1 MMIQIIFSVLFYPI
15 LLILYFV
22 MKYYGKRRNQRLF
35 SCDVKEE
42 WLEALEVK
50 NIESRYKKELNLW
63 LVGMTLMIVPPFF
76 IPYFSIA
83 ISYWIIW
90 MMVAIVVFMIP
101 YGRAYKNL
109 RQWKENNGYYR
120 EIDESLV
127 VDLTTPGVIR
137 TIKWY
142 TFLIP
147 GILSFLSFLYSIYIG
162 NETKWGMVYSV
173 VITGSFFFCVLIF
186 IYFAFLSDRKKSV
199 VISQDS
205 EININYNRASKKI
218 WKNFWVLMIG
228 VTTLITV
235 GNAATLTFSW
245 NILLVLW
252 TNIGMI
258 PVVCGILIHVIGQKN
273 RLEHRYQNLRED
285 FGQGDE
291 RFFIWGQFY
300 YNPKD
305 SHSTIDTRVGT
316 GITVNM
322 ASKTGKAL
330 LTVLMVVL
338 LSMPVIC
345 FFIIRDEF
353 TPIHLE
359 VRGENLIGTH
369 TSEKYR
375 IPIDEISDLKL
386 LTGKLPKMYRT
397 NGTGLETLK
406 KGYFSVGKYGS
417 CNVLLNPQNQK
428 FLLLQYKNR
437 WYFLS
442 GRTDVETQKVFN
454 QLKVYQ

>member
-1 MMIQIIFSVLFYPI
+1 MIQIIFSVLFYPI

-42 WLEALEVK
+42 WLEDLEVQ

-63 LVGMTLMIVPPFF
+63 LVGMTLMIAPPFF

-90 MMVAIVVFMIP
+90 MMVAIVVFMLP
-101 YGRAYKNL
+101 YGRAYKKL
-109 RQWKENNGYYR
+109 RQWKENNGCYR